1 MWFSYQFCVV
11 TQCEESSFRERVGQ
25 NYLFPWSDDWE
36 YPGILLREMDLLK
49 EQFKILK
56 KMETKEFKIR
66 VPEGYEID
74 RGNSTFEKIDF
85 KKVEKLPKKWEEL
98 WSVRGF
104 YVDEYSGI
112 YACTDRYAEGENKN
126 IFPTEEEAQACLAL
140 AQLCQLRD
148 RYNGGWKPNWNSMA
162 ETKYVI
168 EIFKN
173 NIVKNLYGG
182 KHRIL
187 AFKTKKLRDK
197 FLENFEDLIE
207 TAKPLL

>member
-1 MWFSYQFCVV
+1 
-11 TQCEESSFRERVGQ
+11 
-25 NYLFPWSDDWE
+25 
-36 YPGILLREMDLLK
+36 
-49 EQFKILK
+49 
-56 KMETKEFKIR
+56 METKEMKIQ

-74 RGNSTFEKIDF
+74 KEKSTFEKIVF
-85 KKVEKLPKKWEEL
+85 KKVENELPKSWEDLYEVGG
-98 WSVRGF
+98 WFVDFHSKVVTSGSMRTADSV
-104 YVDEYSGI
+104 
-112 YACTDRYAEGENKN
+112 KN
-126 IFPTEEEAQACLAL
+126 RFPTKEEAEACVAL

-187 AFKTKKLRDK
+187 AFKTEELRDK

-207 TAKPLL
+207 IAKPLL